1 MPMPTEQQ
9 EEISPEEQKR
19 LDDEARARQDVSQ
32 NPRMQAMAAIEAENE
47 RRIHDQLVAEGLDP
61 GFKPGEQGRTTATE
75 EDPPIETAPRPTP
88 APTAAPT
95 PPAPAPAATQGTKAK
110 AKSLSPELLAQFGDE
125 PIPFEALDQIKVRV
139 PVDGEMR
146 EMTLHDVRRT
156 VQLDGAAQKRLQQAN
171 ELMKEAQQ
179 RTASATPVP
188 TAPPV
193 GVAPAPDSRESA
205 PASTTEEVDNL
216 VSALFNGDED
226 TAKVLLGKILAG
238 SQQAADP
245 ASLAQQAAA
254 TVRQQLSVDEANSAF
269 RSAYSDIVGDQHLAR
284 AADGFYDEVMA
295 EFPHKSYAEVL
306 MEAGQ
311 RTRDWMASKGI
322 KTATGSASGS
332 TRQEKQQRKER
343 IDEVRSLN
351 RTPANQEVRE
361 PTPSEVIAEM
371 RKERGLA

>member
-19 LDDEARARQDVSQ
+19 LDDEARARQDVAQ
-32 NPRMQAMAAIEAENE
+32 NPRMQAMAAIEADNE

-61 GFKPGEQGRTTATE
+61 GFKPGEQGRTTAIE

-193 GVAPAPDSRESA
+193 GVAPAPASRESA
-205 PASTTEEVDNL
+205 PASTTEEVNNL

-226 TAKVLLGKILAG
+226 TAKVLLGQILAG

>member
-19 LDDEARARQDVSQ
+19 LDDEARARQDVAQ
-32 NPRMQAMAAIEAENE
+32 NPRMQAMAAIEADNE

-61 GFKPGEQGRTTATE
+61 GFKPGEQGRTTAIE

>member
-61 GFKPGEQGRTTATE
+61 GFKPGEQGRTTAIE

-95 PPAPAPAATQGTKAK
+95 PPAPAPASTPAPAPKGKAM
-110 AKSLSPELLAQFGDE
+110 SPDLLARLGSE
-125 PIPFEALDQIKVRV
+125 PIPFEDLDQIKVRV
-139 PVDGEMR
+139 KVDGEER
-146 EMTLHDVRRT
+146 EMTLHDVRRST
-156 VQLDGAAQKRLQQAN
+156 QLDGAAQKRLQQAN
-171 ELMKEAQQ
+171 ELLEQAR
-179 RTASATPVP
+179 RTASATPAP
-188 TAPPV
+188 ASPPV

>member
-32 NPRMQAMAAIEAENE
+32 SPRMQAMAAIDADNE

-61 GFKPGEQGRTTATE
+61 GFKPGEQGRTTAIE

-95 PPAPAPAATQGTKAK
+95 PPAPAPASTPAPAPKGKAM
-110 AKSLSPELLAQFGDE
+110 SPDLLARLGSE
-125 PIPFEALDQIKVRV
+125 PIPFEDLDQIKVRV
-139 PVDGEMR
+139 KVDGEER
-146 EMTLHDVRRT
+146 EMTLHDVRRST
-156 VQLDGAAQKRLQQAN
+156 QLDGAAQKRLQQAN
-171 ELMKEAQQ
+171 ELLEQAR
-179 RTASATPVP
+179 RTASATPAP

-193 GVAPAPDSRESA
+193 GVAPAPASRESA
-205 PASTTEEVDNL
+205 PASTTEEVNNL

-269 RSAYSDIVGDQHLAR
+269 RSAYSDIVGDPHLAR

-295 EFPHKSYAEVL
+295 EFPHKSYAEAL

-311 RTRDWMASKGI
+311 RTQAWMASKGI
-322 KTATGSASGS
+322 KTATEPASGS

-343 IDEVRSLN
+343 IDEVRALN

-361 PTPSEVIAEM
+361 LTPSEVIAEM

>member
-19 LDDEARARQDVSQ
+19 LDDEARARQDVAQ
-32 NPRMQAMAAIEAENE
+32 NPRMQAMAAIEADNE

-61 GFKPGEQGRTTATE
+61 GFKPGEQGRTTAIE

-193 GVAPAPDSRESA
+193 GVAPAPASRESA
-205 PASTTEEVDNL
+205 PASTTEEVNNL

-269 RSAYSDIVGDQHLAR
+269 RSAYSDIVGDPHLAR

-295 EFPHKSYAEVL
+295 EFPHKSYAEAL

-311 RTRDWMASKGI
+311 RTQAWMASKGI

-343 IDEVRSLN
+343 IDEVRALN

-361 PTPSEVIAEM
+361 LTPSEVIAEM

>member
-1 MPMPTEQQ
+1 MPPEDQT
-9 EEISPEEQKR
+9 ISQEEQKR

-32 NPRMQAMAAIEAENE
+32 NPRMQAMAAIEEDNQ
-47 RRIHDQLVAEGLDP
+47 RRIHEQLVAEGIDP
-61 GFKPGEQGRTTATE
+61 GFVPGNQ
-75 EDPPIETAPRPTP
+75 PAPRAEATPP
-88 APTAAPT
+88 APTPEPEPDATPT
-95 PPAPAPAATQGTKAK
+95 PPAPTPAPRAK
-110 AKSLSPELLAQFGDE
+110 APVPSNLLAQLGDE
-125 PIPFEALDQIKVRV
+125 PIPFEALDQVKVRV
-139 PVDGEMR
+139 KVDGEER
-146 EMTLHDVRRT
+146 EMTLHDVRRST
-156 VQLDGAAQKRLQQAN
+156 QLDGAAQKRLQQAN
-171 ELMKEAQQ
+171 ELLEQA
-179 RTASATPVP
+179 RRAATTPP
-188 TAPPV
+188 PPATPPV

-245 ASLAQQAAA
+245 ASLAQQAAL
-254 TVRQQLSVDEANSAF
+254 TVRQQLSVEEANGKF
-269 RSAYSDIVGDQHLAR
+269 RSDFSDIVGDPHLAR
-284 AADGFYDEVMA
+284 AADGFYEEVMA
-295 EFPHKSYAEVL
+295 ESPHKSYAEAL
-306 MEAGQ
+306 EEAGK
-311 RTRDWMASKGI
+311 RTRDWMASKGLR
-322 KTATGSASGS
+322 TATGSASGS